1 MDSEKYFHKEDN
13 MDINKEIG
21 ARIRI
26 RREFLGFTREDLAER
41 ADISTQF
48 LADIEVGR
56 KSMTALTIIG
66 LAKSLCIST
75 DYILL
80 GTRCD
85 NDMALFLKSKND
97 ASDTDAPSE
106 DENGRPAKDQPL
118 IFEFYNE
125 AERKGAEDILKC
137 YVKTISTV
145 RNSY

>member
-13 MDINKEIG
+13 IDINKEIG

-26 RREFLGFTREDLAER
+26 RRELLGFTREELAER

-75 DYILL
+75 DYILM
-80 GTRCD
+80 GTKCD
-85 NDMALFLKSKND
+85 TDLSLFLKSKNSKKD
-97 ASDTDAPSE
+97 ADTQAT
-106 DENGRPAKDQPL
+106 ENGRPSQDQPL

-125 AERKGAEDILKC
+125 AERKGAEDMIKS
-137 YVKTISTV
+137 YVKTISSI